1 VWTLQFNGSAWTA
14 TERTGQISPDF
25 GQINN
30 PSSFGEDARGNLY
43 LVDFDGDVFR
53 LTPQVASADQ
63 GDDLRGGGG
72 DDMVFAGSGADRV
85 FGEAGRD
92 ALDGGPGDD
101 LLDGGEGSDQIF
113 GGAGADTVSY
123 LDAPRAVLINLF
135 GQAAADGID
144 TDVLSSIEN
153 AVGSAFNDTIIG
165 DAGAN
170 VLDGGREG
178 SDQIFGGGNLDT
190 VSYAASPRAV
200 LINLAGQVTADG
212 INTDTLSSIENAI
225 GSAFDDTIIGDAGPN
240 ILDGGREGS
249 DQISGG
255 GGLDTVSYAAS
266 PRAVLINLHAQITAD
281 GINTDT
287 LSSIENAIG
296 SGFDDVILSSDGVNR
311 IDGGG
316 GLDTVSYVAAPRAVL
331 INLAAQLSAD
341 GIFTD
346 TLASIENAT
355 GSAFA
360 DRIVSGAGANV
371 LEGRDGNDTFVFQ
384 RGLAT
389 GDTVV
394 DFAGNGAAP
403 GDAFEFVG
411 YGPGATFVQLDATH
425 WQVNSG
431 DGTTHETITL
441 QNGAAVHPADVLFV

>member
-1 VWTLQFNGSAWTA
+1 
-14 TERTGQISPDF
+14 
-25 GQINN
+25 
-30 PSSFGEDARGNLY
+30 
-43 LVDFDGDVFR
+43 
-53 LTPQVASADQ
+53 
-63 GDDLRGGGG
+63 
-72 DDMVFAGSGADRV
+72 M
-85 FGEAGRD
+85 
-92 ALDGGPGDD
+92 
-101 LLDGGEGSDQIF
+101 
-113 GGAGADTVSY
+113 SY
-123 LDAPRAVLINLF
+123 LDALRAVLINLH

-144 TDVLSSIEN
+144 TDTLSSIEN
-153 AVGSAFNDTIIG
+153 AIGSPFNDTIIG

-178 SDQIFGGGNLDT
+178 SDQIFGAGGRDT
-190 VSYAASPRAV
+190 VSYATSARAV
-200 LINLAGQVTADG
+200 LINLAGPVTADG

-240 ILDGGREGS
+240 VLDGGLEGS
-249 DQISGG
+249 DRIFGG
-255 GGLDTVSYAAS
+255 GDLDTVSYAAS
-266 PRAVLINLHAQITAD
+266 PRAVLINLAAQLTAD

-287 LSSIENAIG
+287 LSSIENALG

-316 GLDTVSYVAAPRAVL
+316 GTDTVSYVAAPRAVL

-346 TLASIENAT
+346 TLAAIENAT

-371 LEGRDGNDTFVFQ
+371 LEGRDGNDYLRVPARSCERRHRRRFRRQ
-384 RGLAT
+384 RRG
-389 GDTVV
+389 
-394 DFAGNGAAP
+394 P

-411 YGPGATFVQLDATH
+411 YGPGATFVQLDAMH

-431 DGTTHETITL
+431 DGMTHETITL

>member
-1 VWTLQFNGSAWTA
+1 MSQ
-14 TERTGQISPDF
+14 
-25 GQINN
+25 
-30 PSSFGEDARGNLY
+30 
-43 LVDFDGDVFR
+43 
-53 LTPQVASADQ
+53 
-63 GDDLRGGGG
+63 
-72 DDMVFAGSGADRV
+72 
-85 FGEAGRD
+85 
-92 ALDGGPGDD
+92 
-101 LLDGGEGSDQIF
+101 
-113 GGAGADTVSY
+113 
-123 LDAPRAVLINLF
+123 
-135 GQAAADGID
+135 
-144 TDVLSSIEN
+144 
-153 AVGSAFNDTIIG
+153 
-165 DAGAN
+165 
-170 VLDGGREG
+170 
-178 SDQIFGGGNLDT
+178 
-190 VSYAASPRAV
+190 
-200 LINLAGQVTADG
+200 
-212 INTDTLSSIENAI
+212 
-225 GSAFDDTIIGDAGPN
+225 
-240 ILDGGREGS
+240 
-249 DQISGG
+249 
-255 GGLDTVSYAAS
+255 
-266 PRAVLINLHAQITAD
+266 RAVLINLHGQVTAD

-346 TLASIENAT
+346 TLVLIENAA

-384 RGLAT
+384 RGLAN

-394 DFAGNGAAP
+394 DFGGNGAAP

-411 YGPGATFVQLDATH
+411 YGPGATFVQLDAMH

-441 QNGAAVHPADVLFV
+441 QNGAAVHASDVLFV